1 MESLHL
7 LVDVVFLR
15 DLRAKLETHVI
26 ATVLGRSFLI
36 RDEFV
41 RIALFTRENMK
52 REKSYLVVY

>member
-1 MESLHL
+1 VEGLHL

-15 DLRAKLETHVI
+15 DLRAKLEAHVI
-26 ATVLGRSFLI
+26 AAILGRSFLI

-52 REKSYLVVY
+52 REGSYLVVY